1 MAAKDH
7 LNHKQMGWRRR
18 KDPFECKDC
27 GTSTH
32 DMREYYMVHDSVWG
46 DAGMN
51 PYEGMLCI
59 GCLEDRLGR
68 RLTPADFTDAEVNT
82 WRASERLQ
90 NRQGRRDG

>member
-1 MAAKDH
+1 
-7 LNHKQMGWRRR
+7 
-18 KDPFECKDC
+18 
-27 GTSTH
+27 
-32 DMREYYMVHDSVWG
+32 MVHDSVWG
-46 DAGMN
+46 DAGMKTN
-51 PYEGMLCI
+51 PRKPEGMLCI